1 MREPMLLTI
10 FLSSFVIAL
19 SGAMMPGALLTVTIS
34 ESSRRGML
42 AGPLLIVG
50 HSILEFALVIALLLG
65 LAPLF
70 ELQSFFIAVSL
81 IGGGILLWMAFGMFR
96 ALPSLT
102 IAWDAQETQGDN
114 LILTGALMS
123 AVNPYWIIWWATIG
137 IVYITQS
144 REYGLWGLFAFFVGH
159 ILADFVWYTIVSVTV
174 GKGRA
179 FFSDRI
185 YRGVI
190 GVCATVLLVFA
201 CVFIYRGLTTLMA

>member
-1 MREPMLLTI
+1 MLLTI
-10 FLSSFVIAL
+10 FIPSFLIAL
-19 SGAMMPGALLTVTIS
+19 SGAMMPGTLLTITIS
-34 ESSRRGML
+34 ESSRRGMI

-50 HSILEFALVIALLLG
+50 HSILEFALVVALLLG

-70 ELQSFFIAVSL
+70 EHQGFLIAVSL
-81 IGGGILLWMAFGMFR
+81 VGGGILLWMAVGMFR

-102 IAWDAQETQGDN
+102 IAWDSQAAKRGN
-114 LILTGALMS
+114 LIVTGILMS
-123 AVNPYWIIWWATIG
+123 VANPYWIIWWATIG

-144 REYGLWGLFAFFVGH
+144 RTSGVWGVGVFFIGH
-159 ILADFVWYTIVSVTV
+159 ILADFVWYAMVSAAV

-190 GVCATVLLVFA
+190 GVCASVLVVFA
-201 CVFIYRGLTTLMA
+201 CLFIYRALTTLMT